1 MITLEIVAMTKWI
14 SYSAMSLGDLD
25 SQCSSG
31 KGSRWQRHLPPEL
44 WGEAPTG
51 VALGHQRQRDD

>member
-25 SQCSSG
+25 SHCSSG
-31 KGSRWQRHLPPEL
+31 KAPGGKDTYVFGC
-44 WGEAPTG
+44 GERPSTG
-51 VALGHQRQRDD
+51 DTVGHQRQRDN